1 MKNKKRGADSM
12 IKEVYISECEEAY
25 EDAINEL
32 LELMYSHEQ
41 LTTSELIAKVDT
53 DGLDTNELREL
64 RRELIEYRLDPIF
77 EDLYDDLDDT
87 DGTLEWIQKEW
98 SSDLD
103 EEDKDLMF
111 EDMMIALFDITE
123 ILENTLDQIKLITA

>member
-1 MKNKKRGADSM
+1 M

-77 EDLYDDLDDT
+77 EDLYDDLDDE
-87 DGTLEWIQKEW
+87 DATLEWVEKEW
-98 SSDLD
+98 SPDLD

-111 EDMMIALFDITE
+111 EDMMIALFDIIET
-123 ILENTLDQIKLITA
+123 LENTLDQIKLITA

>member
-1 MKNKKRGADSM
+1 M

-77 EDLYDDLDDT
+77 EDLYDDLDDE
-87 DGTLEWIQKEW
+87 DAILEWVEKEW
-98 SSDLD
+98 SPDLD

-111 EDMMIALFDITE
+111 EDMMIALFDIIET
-123 ILENTLDQIKLITA
+123 LENTLDQIKLITA

>member
-1 MKNKKRGADSM
+1 M

-32 LELMYSHEQ
+32 LELMYSHKQ

-53 DGLDTNELREL
+53 DELDTNELREL

-77 EDLYDDLDDT
+77 EDLYDCLDDE
-87 DGTLEWIQKEW
+87 DATLEWVEKEW
-98 SSDLD
+98 SPDLD

-111 EDMMIALFDITE
+111 EDMMIALFDMIE

>member
-1 MKNKKRGADSM
+1 M
-12 IKEVYISECEEAY
+12 IKEVYISDYEEAY

-32 LELMYSHEQ
+32 LELMYSHKQ

-53 DGLDTNELREL
+53 DGLDTNELR
-64 RRELIEYRLDPIF
+64 RELTESRLDEIF
-77 EDLYDDLDDT
+77 EDLYDCLDDE
-87 DGTLEWIQKEW
+87 DATLEWVEKEW
-98 SSDLD
+98 SPDLD

-111 EDMMIALFDITE
+111 EDMMIAIFDITE

>member
-1 MKNKKRGADSM
+1 M

-32 LELMYSHEQ
+32 LELMYSHKQ

-53 DGLDTNELREL
+53 DELDTNELREL

-77 EDLYDDLDDT
+77 EDLYDYLDDE
-87 DGTLEWIQKEW
+87 DATLEWVEKEW
-98 SSDLD
+98 SPDLD

-111 EDMMIALFDITE
+111 EDMMIALFDMIE

>member
-1 MKNKKRGADSM
+1 M
-12 IKEVYISECEEAY
+12 IKEVYISDYEEAY

-32 LELMYSHEQ
+32 LELMYSHKQ

-53 DGLDTNELREL
+53 DGLDTNELR
-64 RRELIEYRLDPIF
+64 RELTESRLDEIF

-87 DGTLEWIQKEW
+87 DATLKWIQKEW
-98 SSDLD
+98 SPDLD

-111 EDMMIALFDITE
+111 EDMMIALFDTIE

>member
-1 MKNKKRGADSM
+1 M

-32 LELMYSHEQ
+32 LELMYSHKQ

-53 DGLDTNELREL
+53 DELDTNELREL

-77 EDLYDDLDDT
+77 EDLYDDLDDA
-87 DGTLEWIQKEW
+87 DYTLEWIQKEW
-98 SSDLD
+98 SPELD

-111 EDMMIALFDITE
+111 EDMMITLFDITE